1 MKTDRKTKEAVK
13 GLLKELENLEDALD
27 ITSNN
32 DAEIYFLF
40 TTLHNHNTKSRKS
53 VKIKLSKA
61 LEEVAISEVK
71 KGITEIDEELK
82 KL

>member
-1 MKTDRKTKEAVK
+1 MKTDEMTKKTVK

-40 TTLHNHNTKSRKS
+40 TTLHNHNTNSRKS
-53 VKIKLSKA
+53 VKIKMSKA
-61 LEEVAISEVK
+61 LKEVAISEVK
-71 KGITEIDEELK
+71 KGIAEIDEELK
-82 KL
+82 KI

>member
-1 MKTDRKTKEAVK
+1 MKTDDKTKKA
-13 GLLKELENLEDALD
+13 LKEFLERLELFEEAMD
-27 ITSNN
+27 IMSNN

-61 LEEVAISEVK
+61 LKEVAISEVK